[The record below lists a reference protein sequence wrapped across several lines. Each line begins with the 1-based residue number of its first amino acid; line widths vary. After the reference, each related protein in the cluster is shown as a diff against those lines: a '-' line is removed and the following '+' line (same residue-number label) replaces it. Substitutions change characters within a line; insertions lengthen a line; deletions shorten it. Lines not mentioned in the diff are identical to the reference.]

1 MRKLVARV
9 EPAAQAAAKQLGLD
23 SAELEPLKGA
33 VPVVQVTFVSHAR
46 NEKHKSRR
54 SGDTVDNSPSADRLP
69 IYVTDAGSQILCI
82 SYLFQERD
90 IKAKSRTTLLE
101 TLLDLNPSVPLSDF
115 GRIGEH
121 YVLIGALSPAS
132 SVDDLALE
140 LATLSDNATD
150 ALATLKDFLKLTSG
164 KDS

>member
-1 MRKLVARV
+1 MRRMSQSRESISGAHAMRKLMARV
-9 EPAAQAAAKQLGLD
+9 EPAAQAAAKQLGLA

-33 VPVVQVTFVSHAR
+33 VPVVQVSFNGGEHS
-46 NEKHKSRR
+46 
-54 SGDTVDNSPSADRLP
+54 DRLP
-69 IYVTDAGSQILCI
+69 IYVTDAGSQLLCI

-90 IKAKSRTTLLE
+90 VKSKSRTALLE

-121 YVLIGALSPAS
+121 YVLVGALSPNS
-132 SVDDLALE
+132 SSDDLALE

-150 ALATLKDFLKLTSG
+150 ALATLKDFLKV
-164 KDS
+164 

>member
-1 MRKLVARV
+1 MRKLMARV
-9 EPAAQAAAKQLGLD
+9 EPAAQAAAKQLGLE
-23 SAELEPLKGA
+23 SAELEPMKGA
-33 VPVVQVTFVSHAR
+33 VPVVQVTFVSPLRIEHQ
-46 NEKHKSRR
+46 K
-54 SGDTVDNSPSADRLP
+54 PFPDRLP

-140 LATLSDNATD
+140 LATLSDNAMD